1 MGSISCRS
9 GQSVTTV
16 KQLPTE
22 ATSLALQSTT
32 ACAVNTT
39 SLLFKVVK
47 FAFASFCKIGLKVT
61 KSVCRE
67 SSSFIA
73 DKSINCA
80 YTCRNRIAN
89 YINQTANKAKE
100 AIESSLAAFATYY
113 KYSLQE
119 LLATVNEIGTSLL
132 HTGCTPV
139 KVTYQPGDI
148 LYRRLKG
155 VKGMFYHYGVY
166 IGKQEVIQFMCSED
180 NCNEGILEKVSIQ
193 EFLAGS
199 SELWVQTHFRFE
211 AMKKKDI
218 CKKAFEIYQLD
229 EEQEDWCEYNWR
241 RNNCEHFANYCATNH
256 KYSRQ
261 AIL

>member
-1 MGSISCRS
+1 MGSVSGRS
-9 GQSVTTV
+9 AHSVTTV

-22 ATSLALQSTT
+22 ATSLALQSITS
-32 ACAVNTT
+32 CSVNIT
-39 SLLFKVVK
+39 SLLFKAVK
-47 FAFASFCKIGLKVT
+47 FTFASFCKIGLNVT
-61 KSVCRE
+61 KYVCRE
-67 SSSFIA
+67 SSNLVA
-73 DKSINCA
+73 DKSVRCA
-80 YTCRNRIAN
+80 YTCRNRIAH
-89 YINQTANKAKE
+89 YINETANKAKE
-100 AIESSLAAFATYY
+100 AIESSLAAFAAYY
-113 KYSLQE
+113 KYSLHE
-119 LLATVNEIGTSLL
+119 LLAMANEIGTSLL

-139 KVTYQPGDI
+139 KATYQPGDI
-148 LYRRLKG
+148 LYRRLRG

-166 IGKQEVIQFMCSED
+166 IGKQEVIQFMCSEY

-193 EFLAGS
+193 EFLAGN
-199 SELWVQTHFRFE
+199 SELWVQTKFRYE
-211 AMKKKDI
+211 AMKKKEI

>member
-9 GQSVTTV
+9 VPSVSTV

-22 ATSLALQSTT
+22 ATSLAIQSITS
-32 ACAVNTT
+32 CSVNTT
-39 SLLFKVVK
+39 SLLFRAVK
-47 FAFASFCKIGLKVT
+47 FSFSSFCKIGLNVT
-61 KSVCRE
+61 KSVCRQ
-67 SSSFIA
+67 SSSFLA
-73 DKSINCA
+73 DKSIRCA
-80 YTCRNRIAN
+80 YMCRNRIAHYVN
-89 YINQTANKAKE
+89 ETANRARE
-100 AIESSLAAFATYY
+100 AIESSLATFAAYY

-119 LLATVNEIGTSLL
+119 VLATVNEIGTSLL

-166 IGKQEVIQFMCSED
+166 IGKQEVIQFMCREYSS
-180 NCNEGILEKVSIQ
+180 NEGILEKVSVE
-193 EFLAGS
+193 EFLAGN
-199 SELWVQTHFRFE
+199 SELWVQTNFRYE
-211 AMKKKDI
+211 VKKKKDI

-229 EEQEDWCEYNWR
+229 EEQEDWCQYNWR